1 MRRAVF
7 LDRDGTINVLVDR
20 AGDERGDSPATPD
33 EFELLP
39 GAGEA
44 IRRINAAGLLT
55 VVVSNQP
62 GIAKGKF
69 TAELLEATTRKMHR
83 ELARFAARVD
93 AVFYCVHHPEALV
106 DGHRLLCECRKP
118 KPGLLL
124 HGATAFGIDLRR
136 SYMVGDSM
144 TDVQA
149 GASVGCQTVWL
160 GERSSRMCQ
169 SMERAAVRPDDVAVG
184 LDEAVDLILREG
196 ARGWKSS

>member
-62 GIAKGKF
+62 GIAKGTF
-69 TAELLEATTRKMHR
+69 TAALLEATTRKMHR

-93 AVFYCVHHPEALV
+93 AVFYCVHHPEALL
-106 DGHRLLCECRKP
+106 DGYRLLCACRKP

-124 HGATAFGIDLRR
+124 RGATAFGIDLRR

-160 GERSSRMCQ
+160 GERSCRMCQ
-169 SMERAAVRPDDVAVG
+169 SMERAAVRPDHVAVG

-196 ARGWKSS
+196 AGGWKSS